1 MTDYKYLLDLVKI
14 DPTLIIAFS
23 PYKHY
28 SISHFNE
35 TVTEIASGVILQLS
49 QFHLRENGFLVS

>member
-1 MTDYKYLLDLVKI
+1 MMDSKYLLDLVKI
-14 DPTLIIAFS
+14 DPTFIIAFS

-35 TVTEIASGVILQLS
+35 TVTEMVTGVILQLL
-49 QFHLRENGFLVS
+49 QFYLRESGFLVS

>member
-1 MTDYKYLLDLVKI
+1 MTDNKYPLDLVKM

-35 TVTEIASGVILQLS
+35 TVTEIFTGVIL
-49 QFHLRENGFLVS
+49 

>member
-1 MTDYKYLLDLVKI
+1 MTDNKYPLDLVKM

-35 TVTEIASGVILQLS
+35 TVTEIVTGVIL
-49 QFHLRENGFLVS
+49 

>member
-1 MTDYKYLLDLVKI
+1 MTDNKYLLDLVTM
-14 DPTLIIAFS
+14 DPMLIIAFS

-35 TVTEIASGVILQLS
+35 TDTEIVTGVIL
-49 QFHLRENGFLVS
+49 